1 MSQKGQINLMKKI
14 LLQWIKNFPWM
25 VATMEEAQKPVA
37 KVDDNSFSGAKT
49 AMYGFN
55 VTLPKADGGIS
66 DPVFNEVQHRV
77 YLLNYRTKEY
87 EQKIAEVQARIP
99 LVYRDRGR
107 LKFFIDY

>member
-1 MSQKGQINLMKKI
+1 MIIVS
-14 LLQWIKNFPWM
+14 
-25 VATMEEAQKPVA
+25 T
-37 KVDDNSFSGAKT
+37 GAKT

-99 LVYRDRGR
+99 LVSRDRGEIEVLPR
-107 LKFFIDY
+107 LLDGIACVQLETI